1 MRPGLETA
9 RRTVEERPVGA
20 RFKPKFSRIRS
31 VRPLVQLVTGLVI
44 ASPARMIQSIG
55 TGTI

>member
-9 RRTVEERPVGA
+9 RRTVEERPVGV
-20 RFKPKFSRIRS
+20 RFKPKFFWVRS

-44 ASPARMIQSIG
+44 VSPARMIQSIG
-55 TGTI
+55 TGTT